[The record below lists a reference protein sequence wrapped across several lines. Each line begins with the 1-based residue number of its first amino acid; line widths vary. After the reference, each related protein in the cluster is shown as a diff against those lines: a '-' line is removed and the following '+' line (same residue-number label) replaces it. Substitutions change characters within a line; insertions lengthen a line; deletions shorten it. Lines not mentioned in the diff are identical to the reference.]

1 MCGIAGIHAYLDVAP
16 RVDRRE
22 LLRMNDRMV
31 ARGPDGSGL
40 WVNDEGR
47 VGFGHV
53 RLAIIDLSEGGAQPM
68 HASDGRL
75 TITFN
80 GEIYNYRELRAELQR
95 RGRVFRSES
104 DTEVLLQLYAEYGAA
119 MVGRLRGMFAFGL
132 WDADR
137 RTLLLARDPLGIK
150 PLYWADDGWTLRFA
164 SQAKALLA
172 GGTVSRDPDPAGIV
186 GFHLFG
192 SVPEPFTVWRSIQS
206 LPAGTTLTI
215 DATGPGIPQRYYDVA
230 AAFSE
235 RATSAAVPEDSRA
248 RIAEAVRD
256 SVRHHLVADVP
267 VAVFLS
273 AGIDSGTLLGTM
285 AGLGVRD
292 ITAVTLGF
300 REFEG
305 MALDEAPLAAEVAG
319 RYGARHIVRT
329 VDRAE
334 FERDLSA
341 MMDAMD
347 LPTVDGINTWFV
359 AKAAHEA
366 GIKVAL
372 SGLGADECFGGYPSF
387 TDVPRSV
394 RWLRPVSWLPGLGA
408 LARRGLSR
416 AIAAGLR
423 LHPKAAGVLQ
433 YGGTW
438 AGAYL
443 LRRGV
448 YMPWELPD
456 LLDPALV
463 REGLRRL
470 APLSRIAA
478 AIHAGRSLGD
488 FDRVAALET
497 SLYMRNQLLRDADW
511 AGMAHGV
518 EIRVP
523 FVDPLFLA
531 ALPPGPVL
539 AGLDAKDVIAEV
551 PDPPLPERVRH
562 RRKTGFSTPHGRW
575 LQEAAGETRQPGID
589 LSSASRAWAL
599 NVWRA
604 GWTGPAAA

>member
-16 RVDRRE
+16 RVDRSE
-22 LLRMNDRMV
+22 LVRMNERMV

-40 WVNDEGR
+40 WLSDDGR
-47 VGFGHV
+47 TGFGHL

-75 TITFN
+75 SITFN
-80 GEIYNYRELRAELQR
+80 GEIYNYRELRAELQA
-95 RGRVFRSES
+95 RGRTFRSGS

-119 MVGRLRGMFAFGL
+119 MVSRLRGMFAFGI
-132 WDADR
+132 WDADK

-150 PLYWADDGWTLRFA
+150 PLYWADDGWTVRFA

-172 GGTVSRDPDPAGIV
+172 GGAVSRDPDPAGIV

-192 SVPEPFTVWRSIQS
+192 SVPEPFTVWRGIQS
-206 LPAGTTLTI
+206 LPAGTTLTV
-215 DATGPGIPQRYYDVA
+215 DATGPGLPQRYYDVA
-230 AAFSE
+230 TALADRASSASAFD
-235 RATSAAVPEDSRA
+235 AKA
-248 RIAEAVRD
+248 RVAEAVRE
-256 SVRHHLVADVP
+256 SVRYHLEADVP

-273 AGIDSGTLLGTM
+273 AGIDSGALLGTM

-300 REFEG
+300 QEFQG
-305 MALDEAPLAAEVAG
+305 MPLDEAPLAAEVAA

-334 FERDLSA
+334 FERDLPA
-341 MMDAMD
+341 LLDAMD

-387 TDVPRSV
+387 VDVPRSV
-394 RWLRPVSWLPGLGA
+394 HWLRPVSWIPGIGA
-408 LARRGLSR
+408 LARRALSG
-416 AIAAGLR
+416 AMSAGLK

-433 YGGTW
+433 YGGSW

-443 LRRGV
+443 LRRSV
-448 YMPWELPD
+448 YMPWELD
-456 LLDPALV
+456 EVLDPALV
-463 REGLRRL
+463 EEGLRRL
-470 APLSRIAA
+470 SPLSRIAD
-478 AIHAGRSLGD
+478 AIRTGQSLGD
-488 FDRVAALET
+488 FDRVATLET
-497 SLYMRNQLLRDADW
+497 SLYMRNQLLRDSDW
-511 AGMAHGV
+511 AGMSHGV

-523 FVDPLFLA
+523 FVDPFFLA

-539 AGLDAKDVIAEV
+539 AGMNAKDAIAAV
-551 PDPPLPERVRH
+551 PEPPLPDSVRH
-562 RRKTGFSTPHGRW
+562 RRKTGFSTPVGRW
-575 LQEAAGETRQPGID
+575 LREASGAPRQQGID
-589 LSSASRAWAL
+589 LSAASRAWAL
-599 NVWRA
+599 DVWRA
-604 GWTGPAAA
+604 GWTGPAAV

>member
-16 RVDRRE
+16 RVDRGE
-22 LLRMNDRMV
+22 LVRMNERMV
-31 ARGPDGSGL
+31 SRGPDGSGL
-40 WVNDEGR
+40 WLSEEGR
-47 VGFGHV
+47 TGFGHR

-68 HASDGRL
+68 STADGRF

-80 GEIYNYRELRAELQR
+80 GEIYNFRELRAELLA
-95 RGRVFRSES
+95 RGRTFRSES

-119 MVGRLRGMFAFGL
+119 MVSRLRGMFAFGL
-132 WDADR
+132 WDADK

-172 GGTVSRDPDPAGIV
+172 GGAVSRDPDPAGIV

-192 SVPEPFTVWRSIQS
+192 SVLEPFTVWRSIQS
-206 LPAGTTLTI
+206 LPAGTTLTV

-230 AAFSE
+230 TALAG
-235 RATSAAVPEDSRA
+235 RA
-248 RIAEAVRD
+248 RSEAAAGDPRASIGDAVRD

-273 AGIDSGTLLGTM
+273 AGIDSGALLGTM
-285 AGLGVRD
+285 SELGVRD

-305 MALDEAPLAAEVAG
+305 LALDEAPLAAEVAA

-334 FERDLSA
+334 FERDLPA
-341 MMDAMD
+341 LLDAMD

-359 AKAAHEA
+359 AKAAREA

-394 RWLRPVSWLPGLGA
+394 HWLRPVSWVPGLGA
-408 LARRGLSR
+408 LVRRGLSG
-416 AIAAGLR
+416 AMAAGLR

-433 YGGTW
+433 YGGSW

-443 LRRGV
+443 LRRSV
-448 YMPWELPD
+448 YMPWELD
-456 LLDPALV
+456 EVLDPALV
-463 REGLRRL
+463 EEGIRRL

-478 AIHAGRSLGD
+478 AIEAGHTLGD

-523 FVDPLFLA
+523 FVDAFFLA

-539 AGLDAKDVIAEV
+539 AGLNAKDAIAEV
-551 PDPPLPERVRH
+551 PEPPLPDSVRH
-562 RRKTGFSTPHGRW
+562 RRKTGFSTPVGRW
-575 LQEAAGETRQPGID
+575 LREASGASQAPGID
-589 LSSASRAWAL
+589 LSAASRAWAL
-599 NVWRA
+599 KVWRT
-604 GWTGPAAA
+604 GWAGPAGA